1 MSEPL
6 LLGVDAGLTN
16 VKAVAFDRSG
26 TAVAGSST
34 DTPGRS
40 PAPGRDEQDHDDLWA
55 AAVDVIDSVLA
66 EGAVDSEAVAGVG
79 LSGHG
84 HGLYALDEAGDPV
97 CGVKSTDDRGAAVLD
112 AWAADG
118 RLDEAADLLGWRPFG
133 ADPYCLLGWFDRE
146 RPAVA
151 ERIDTV
157 LFCKDVLANR
167 LTGARST
174 DAMDGS
180 ALVPPDG
187 DTEAVLDA
195 LDLDEYAGAVP
206 DVIDS
211 TDACGTVTADATA
224 ETGLPEGVPVA
235 AGLHDVGACALGAGV
250 TGPGEATVILG
261 TWGQSV
267 VVTDGPDAGSGGLP
281 RRYLD
286 GWLRY
291 RGTRAGA
298 ACLDWFVDEFGDEW
312 RAEADERGV
321 DPYEVYE
328 ERAASVPAGAEGVL
342 FHPYLNGS
350 TDHPEARGGF
360 YGLDLDASRD
370 RMLRAV
376 YDGVATALALGV
388 EDFDVAVDDL
398 RVSGGGAQS
407 HLWTRTFADLLD
419 DTVRVPDGTEMGAR
433 GAAVCGGVAA
443 GVYADVDGAVA
454 ETVGIQRRHD
464 PDSERAERYRTVAA
478 AFEEAR
484 DAMGPA
490 WGTLMRL
497 SGQRGGRE

>member
-1 MSEPL
+1 MSDPL
-6 LLGVDAGLTN
+6 LLGIDAGLTN

-26 TAVAGSST
+26 TAVAGAST
-34 DTPGRS
+34 GTPGRS
-40 PAPGRDEQDHDDLWA
+40 PAPGRDEQDHDDLWT

-66 EGAVDSEAVAGVG
+66 DGAVDQEQVAGVG
-79 LSGHG
+79 LAGHG
-84 HGLYALDEAGDPV
+84 HGFYALDEAGDPV

-112 AWAADG
+112 DWAADG
-118 RLDEAADLLGWRPFG
+118 RLQDATELLGWRPFG

-157 LFCKDVLANR
+157 LFCKDVLKHR
-167 LTGARST
+167 LTGERGT

-180 ALVPPDG
+180 ALLPPDG
-187 DTEAVLDA
+187 DTDGVFAA
-195 LDLDEYAGAVP
+195 LGLGEYAGVVP
-206 DVIDS
+206 DVVDS
-211 TDACGTVTADATA
+211 AATGGTVTADAAA

-250 TGPGEATVILG
+250 TEPGEATVILG

-298 ACLDWFVDEFGDEW
+298 ACLDWFVDEFGAEW
-312 RAEADERGV
+312 RAEASERGV

-328 ERAASVPAGAEGVL
+328 ERAASVTAGAEGVL

-360 YGLDLDASRD
+360 YGLDLDTSRD
-370 RMLRAV
+370 RLLRAV

-388 EDFDVAVDDL
+388 EDFGVAVDDF

-407 HLWTRTFADLLD
+407 RLWTRSFADLLD

-433 GAAVCGGVAA
+433 GAAICGGVAA
-443 GVYADVDGAVA
+443 GVYDSTAAAVSEA
-454 ETVGIQRRHD
+454 VGVRRSHD
-464 PDSERAERYRTVAA
+464 PDPGRVERYRTVAE
-478 AFEEAR
+478 AFEQAR
-484 DAMGPA
+484 DALGPT
-490 WGTLMRL
+490 WGTLMGL
-497 SGQRGGRE
+497 SGQGREE